1 MNWQEQLENL
11 YLSQSI
17 IENEITYIQEQIY
30 LESPEYYLQ
39 TTKEAIY
46 AEPDVVKYKYRDP
59 DTGLDVY
66 FTATSETLDKK
77 YLETYHY
84 QAIYRDNEIIGYE
97 RRDIERQIVS
107 ASAELN
113 YRTIQV
119 R

>member
-1 MNWQEQLENL
+1 MNWQKQLENL

-17 IENEITYIQEQIY
+17 IENEINHIQEQIY

-46 AEPDVVKYKYRDP
+46 AQPDVIKYKYKDP

-66 FTATSETLDKK
+66 FTATSKTLDKK

-84 QAIYRDNEIIGYE
+84 QAIYRDKEIIGYE

-107 ASAELN
+107 ASTELN

-119 R
+119 K

>member
-17 IENEITYIQEQIY
+17 IESEIQNIQEQIY
-30 LESPEYYLQ
+30 LTSPEYVIQL
-39 TTKEAIY
+39 TKEEIY
-46 AEPDVVKYKYRDP
+46 NSPDVVKYKYRDP
-59 DTGLDVY
+59 NTGLDVY
-66 FTATSETLDKK
+66 FTATSQQLDKK
-77 YLETYHY
+77 YIEIYHY

-107 ASAELN
+107 ASVELN